1 MVRHSRD
8 YITDISVKPKHIYKD
23 FERNEYE
30 VLVPLFLLFKCA
42 YICLLCTSWWH
53 DCVID
58 AYSST
63 KNLDFVNKQATVN
76 Y

>member
-30 VLVPLFLLFKCA
+30 VLVPLFLLLKTGGNFR
-42 YICLLCTSWWH
+42 YTILFGS
-53 DCVID
+53 
-58 AYSST
+58 YSEILSSA
-63 KNLDFVNKQATVN
+63 LSL
-76 Y
+76 